1 MTEMPPAAKQ
11 SELLDG
17 DDEVLTPDEVAELL
31 KLSKKTVLRHA
42 RLGELPAAKVGRVW
56 RFRRSE
62 LLAFL
67 TSDPA

>member
-1 MTEMPPAAKQ
+1 MTEVPPATKH
-11 SELLDG
+11 SGLLDG
-17 DDEVLTPDEVAELL
+17 GDEVLTADEAAELL

-42 RLGELPAAKVGRVW
+42 RRGELPATKVGRVW

-67 TSDPA
+67 TSGPA